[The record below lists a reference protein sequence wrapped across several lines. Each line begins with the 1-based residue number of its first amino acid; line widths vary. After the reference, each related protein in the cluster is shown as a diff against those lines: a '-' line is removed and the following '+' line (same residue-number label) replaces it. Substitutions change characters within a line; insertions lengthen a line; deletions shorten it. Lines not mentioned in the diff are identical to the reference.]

1 MISHRHRCIFLGVP
15 KCASTSVGDWLSTQ
29 GEGRPIVKPWWYGGV
44 LSQRSQ
50 SLARAVNLYPE
61 YFTFSFVRDPYD
73 RFVSLYLDASRRF
86 AVRHADGWDVPAGLC
101 FRNFAELCAELL
113 GECGDL
119 WGSDAQAFFRAP
131 WRA

>member
-1 MISHRHRCIFLGVP
+1 M
-15 KCASTSVGDWLSTQ
+15 
-29 GEGRPIVKPWWYGGV
+29 
-44 LSQRSQ
+44 
-50 SLARAVNLYPE
+50 NLYPE

-113 GECGDL
+113 GRVRRLVG
-119 WGSDAQAFFRAP
+119 QRRAGVLSRA